1 MKPSAIKKIWE
12 AHEKL
17 EPEKYNDPWLDKTL
31 AQLEKLKGE
40 MGYVRVVSRDE
51 LEKAKVELG
60 LKPRVSK
67 KTAKRALKESKKKKS
82 KKSISLHGLRKFIN
96 KQLNIFINN
105 QYTIHFDGKVIK
117 ILDTQ
122 LELEHSFIL
131 IDSTELFSPYGLL
144 AKWEEVFKCEDR
156 FHKRVDLK
164 HTRPIP
170 DLRTGRWVNTD
181 LHQPDEHNNYTRT
194 EYSLAE
200 GGFVDVE
207 EATYRKFD
215 MVPSLLCRNEY
226 VLTQEAVR
234 GAGMGS
240 YIEGAKFLTLLAEHY
255 EKEAKKYAHRR

>member
-1 MKPSAIKKIWE
+1 MKQSAINKIRK
-12 AHEKL
+12 AKL
-17 EPEKYNDPWLDKTL
+17 ELEDGYEDPWLEKTL
-31 AQLEKLKGE
+31 AQLKKLKGE

-67 KTAKRALKESKKKKS
+67 QTAKRAIREDKKKKS
-82 KKSISLHGLRKFIN
+82 KKYISLQGLRKFIN

-122 LELEHSFIL
+122 LELEHAFIL
-131 IDSTELFSPYGLL
+131 IDSSELFSPYGLL

-164 HTRPIP
+164 HTRPMP
-170 DLRTGRWVNTD
+170 DLKRGKWVKTD
-181 LHQPDEHNNYTRT
+181 LYQPDEWNGYTRT
-194 EYSLAE
+194 EYNLAD

-207 EATYRKFD
+207 EATYRKYD
-215 MVPSLLCRNEY
+215 MVPALLCRNEF
-226 VLTQEAVR
+226 VFTQEAVR
-234 GAGMGS
+234 GCGLGS
-240 YIEGAKFLTLLAEHY
+240 YIEGAKFLVLLADHY